1 MIFRIAI
8 ANIHTYKQCTN
19 VRMHGYAFSFTSY
32 NHYTIS
38 LLFEYLIPIV
48 LMRVYWRYTSNHY
61 TIAYTNAYAYAAMCQ
76 GERAHSTHMAY
87 LVSKRF
93 VPFNVSSHSAI
104 YLGALVVKN
113 QCEGTFDLNVCSS
126 HSKLVQ
132 LCDCSCAD
140 LPVSFGFGLGR
151 KLFSLSLSVC
161 VCCRKEST
169 SHHSVIWK

>member
-1 MIFRIAI
+1 M
-8 ANIHTYKQCTN
+8 YECSN
-19 VRMHGYAFSFTSY
+19 VRLHEYAFSFTSY

-48 LMRVYWRYTSNHY
+48 LMRVYWRYTSNHQ
-61 TIAYTNAYAYAAMCQ
+61 TIAYAYVAIWQ
-76 GERAHSTHMAY
+76 GERAHSTHMVY

-93 VPFNVSSHSAI
+93 VPFNDSSHSAI

-113 QCEGTFDLNVCSS
+113 QCEGTFDLNVRSS
-126 HSKLVQ
+126 HIKLVQ

-140 LPVSFGFGLGR
+140 LLMSFGFGLGR
-151 KLFSLSLSVC
+151 KLFSLSISSC